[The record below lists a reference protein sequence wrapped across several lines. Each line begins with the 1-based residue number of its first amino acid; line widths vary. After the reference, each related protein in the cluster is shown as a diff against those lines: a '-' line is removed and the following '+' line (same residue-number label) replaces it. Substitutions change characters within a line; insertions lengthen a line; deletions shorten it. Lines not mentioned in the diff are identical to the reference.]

1 MNVKNSIPAN
11 LVSIVFVS
19 IAIVFVA
26 KYYDS
31 QSKNKKL
38 EETIQLDKKIY
49 TNDLKEIFNR
59 YDSAVI
65 KNKEVLALKTFA
77 TKTEIT
83 NTKES
88 SKNNQS
94 IITTN
99 VKNNYST
106 IDSLKKALKSEQN
119 NTRTLHNQIADLAT
133 KNKELQKQNAT
144 NENTLSV
151 SKNLT
156 ATNVYA
162 NGIKIV
168 SNNIIETRRFS
179 STEQIKV
186 CFTLLENKA
195 ALKGNKDIYIQ
206 IVNPN
211 NKVVSKIGES
221 YTSGDKLLDFSAKT
235 NIFYDNEELDVC
247 VFVDPNKED
256 MSKVIKKMTSGL
268 IDEDMPE
275 KYVIWLIK
283 KYKLENS
290 NK

>member
-88 SKNNQS
+88 SKNNES

-99 VKNNYST
+99 AKNNYST

-256 MSKVIKKMTSGL
+256 MSKGDYEINIFSGINL
-268 IDEDMPE
+268 IGNTVFSL
-275 KYVIWLIK
+275 K
-283 KYKLENS
+283 
-290 NK
+290 